1 MRNYY
6 IRFLN
11 KKNKELKFRFVY
23 LDFLEFTEPKQ
34 YADLLEKIKK
44 KSKEL
49 HFDFFR
55 TFIKTGAVFVP
66 LDFFSNF

>member
-49 HFDFFR
+49 NFDFFR